1 MKIGMMADVYKPHTS
16 GITNYIAL
24 NKRVLEEMG
33 HEVYVFTFGD
43 NYFVDDEPNI
53 IRSPG
58 LPLLDTGYFIGF
70 RYNKIATKLLKKMD
84 VVHVHHPFLSGSL
97 ALRYCRSRGIPI
109 VFTNHTRYDLYA
121 RAYIPAL
128 PDAIG
133 ESALEAFLPAFCR
146 SCDLIIA
153 PSNGMRKVLERIG
166 VTSTIEV
173 VPNGVDITPLRQTI
187 QPFSRRELGIPDNA
201 IVLIYTGRLGPEKN
215 LIFLLRSVSGVLQA
229 FDHVFLLLVGDGPE
243 RENLEDRVKYMGI
256 NSRVHFVGMVP
267 HEEIYTYLVG
277 ADAFV
282 TASVT
287 EVHPLSVIEAMAAGL
302 PVLGIDSPGIGDTI
316 EDGISGYL
324 VHDEDLAAFTAKLV
338 RLISEDQRRKMM
350 GSQARQEA
358 EKYAIEKTAAMM
370 VEKYEQAI
378 YFKQTQ
384 PPGFRV
390 LVTRFLDKLQR

>member
-1 MKIGMMADVYKPHTS
+1 
-16 GITNYIAL
+16 
-24 NKRVLEEMG
+24 
-33 HEVYVFTFGD
+33 
-43 NYFVDDEPNI
+43 
-53 IRSPG
+53 
-58 LPLLDTGYFIGF
+58 
-70 RYNKIATKLLKKMD
+70 
-84 VVHVHHPFLSGSL
+84 
-97 ALRYCRSRGIPI
+97 
-109 VFTNHTRYDLYA
+109 
-121 RAYIPAL
+121 
-128 PDAIG
+128 
-133 ESALEAFLPAFCR
+133 
-146 SCDLIIA
+146 
-153 PSNGMRKVLERIG
+153 
-166 VTSTIEV
+166 
-173 VPNGVDITPLRQTI
+173 
-187 QPFSRRELGIPDNA
+187 
-201 IVLIYTGRLGPEKN
+201 
-215 LIFLLRSVSGVLQA
+215 
-229 FDHVFLLLVGDGPE
+229 
-243 RENLEDRVKYMGI
+243 
-256 NSRVHFVGMVP
+256 MVP

-316 EDGISGYL
+316 QDGISGYL

>member
-1 MKIGMMADVYKPHTS
+1 
-16 GITNYIAL
+16 
-24 NKRVLEEMG
+24 
-33 HEVYVFTFGD
+33 
-43 NYFVDDEPNI
+43 
-53 IRSPG
+53 
-58 LPLLDTGYFIGF
+58 
-70 RYNKIATKLLKKMD
+70 
-84 VVHVHHPFLSGSL
+84 
-97 ALRYCRSRGIPI
+97 
-109 VFTNHTRYDLYA
+109 
-121 RAYIPAL
+121 
-128 PDAIG
+128 
-133 ESALEAFLPAFCR
+133 
-146 SCDLIIA
+146 
-153 PSNGMRKVLERIG
+153 LERIG

-173 VPNGVDITPLRQTI
+173 VPNGVDITPLRQSI